1 MSIRGRVDVYC
12 TDLQRRKFIAVAS
25 SDERDASERPSRVE
39 IVEFIAGEPLYKATR
54 ISDFGIFD
62 FHSVELHQKVWTPDE
77 VRQIWDQT
85 LDSESDWFEDD
96 GWGALE
102 SPEHGAS
109 DVQPRD
115 QAESF
120 RPGFISQSARL
131 LARVIRKVR
140 PATVNP
146 SEKTYTSPAS
156 HGDDRYVD
164 PFQQLAENDRLGDGP
179 FTSWNLKQLLVDI
192 TVAAC
197 DAAPW
202 GVAGWAEFNLIPTI
216 LIPIAATGSSVRFE
230 IIGMPYYEFTVER
243 APDDHYDVRLVFTG
257 NGLDETVI

>member
-39 IVEFIAGEPLYKATR
+39 IVEFMAGEPLYKATR

-102 SPEHGAS
+102 SPEPGAS

-115 QAESF
+115 QVVDF
-120 RPGFISQSARL
+120 RPSLISRSARL
-131 LARVIRKVR
+131 LARVIRKVQRTR
-140 PATVNP
+140 PKANEH
-146 SEKTYTSPAS
+146 S
-156 HGDDRYVD
+156 DRQLETAVEDNYIE
-164 PFQQLAENDRLGDGP
+164 PFEQLFSNDRSEYSP
-179 FTSWNLKQLLVDI
+179 YTTWNLKQWLVDI
-192 TVAAC
+192 TVAAI
-197 DAAPW
+197 DASPW
-202 GVAGWAEFNLIPTI
+202 GVAGWAEFNPIPTI
-216 LIPIAATGSSVRFE
+216 LVPISATASSVRFE
-230 IIGMPYYEFTVER
+230 FLDLPFYEYTVER
-243 APDDHYDVRLVFTG
+243 TPDDHYDVRLIFTG
-257 NGLDETVI
+257 NGRDEIIF